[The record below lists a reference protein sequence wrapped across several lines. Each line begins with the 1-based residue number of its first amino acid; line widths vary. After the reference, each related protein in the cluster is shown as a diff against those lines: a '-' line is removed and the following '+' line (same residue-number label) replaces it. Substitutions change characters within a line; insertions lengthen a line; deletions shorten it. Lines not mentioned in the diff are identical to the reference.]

1 MTDNRAVKYEA
12 AYARK
17 LYFGS
22 RKEQLDSGTSFDLAH
37 DTALLAAGPDRRE
50 HGTAAARRELQEVML
65 SRIAKAAPLPP
76 PALPVCCCSCCSCC
90 WCMHAERLPCQCLL
104 PQRCSVQVLVAVTA
118 PEVSSQL
125 HSESDA
131 VAAAVDTRDSAEAK
145 TQDPAMGV
153 ASEPAAEPAPEVK
166 AVVNEV
172 RACRPQ

>member
-12 AYARK
+12 ADARK

-37 DTALLAAGPDRRE
+37 DTALQ
-50 HGTAAARRELQEVML
+50 TVVNMARRLHGENWQEVML

-76 PALPVCCCSCCSCC
+76 PALPVCCCS
-90 WCMHAERLPCQCLL
+90 MHAERLPCQCVL

-145 TQDPAMGV
+145 TQDPATGV
-153 ASEPAAEPAPEVK
+153 ASWPAAKPAPEVK
-166 AVVNEV
+166 AVVDEV